1 MVIRYFVYHLLLII
15 YCLSLYN
22 YSYFIVINKLMKPL
36 SVGNVVT
43 AGLRIYR
50 DHFKVYFGLAFIAY
64 LWVFIPIYGW
74 AKFSAI
80 NSLISRLAYGEATNK
95 PELIKDARR
104 HIKPRMWGFLIAGIL
119 VGLASFIGFVF
130 LLLIFGAI
138 SVLTA
143 FIGGEDLIVGII
155 ISIVS
160 NLTGLFILFF
170 GITWLISRF
179 FIFDLPLAI
188 EENMTPLKSIK
199 RGWMLTKGSV
209 LRLQLIIFVSF
220 LIILPIS
227 IFTNIFTNILSL
239 ILAQIALNDTVNL
252 NLSIL
257 FVLAQ
262 ILIILSSAALVV
274 PFWQSIKAVI
284 YYDLLVRREGLGLEL
299 EDNSN
304 FS

>member
-1 MVIRYFVYHLLLII
+1 
-15 YCLSLYN
+15 
-22 YSYFIVINKLMKPL
+22 MKPL

-50 DHFKVYFGLAFIAY
+50 DHFKEYFGLAFIAY

-104 HIKPRMWGFLIAGIL
+104 HIKSRMWGFLIAGIL
-119 VGLASFIGFVF
+119 VGLASLMGFIF

-138 SVLTA
+138 SILTA
-143 FIGGEDLIVGII
+143 FIGGEDMIVGII
-155 ISIVS
+155 IGIVS
-160 NLTGLFILFF
+160 TLTGLFILFF
-170 GITWLISRF
+170 GTTWLISRF
-179 FIFDLPLAI
+179 LIFDLPLAI

-220 LIILPIS
+220 LISLPIS
-227 IFTNIFTNILSL
+227 IFTNIFTNILSF
-239 ILAQIALNDTVNL
+239 ILTQIAFSDTVSLNS

-284 YYDLLVRREGLGLEL
+284 YYDLLVRKEGLGLDL